1 MNYIILNNERGIIR
15 MITRRILITTTKD
28 KEGGEH
34 HYYGRYDAV
43 ALAARGE
50 TIAKTEFKQ
59 YKVKE
64 EDFIR
69 IAKEI

>member
-1 MNYIILNNERGIIR
+1 

-34 HYYGRYDAV
+34 NYYGRYDAV
-43 ALAARGE
+43 SLAARGE
-50 TIAKTEFKQ
+50 TIVKTEFKQ
-59 YKVKE
+59 FKVKE

>member
-15 MITRRILITTTKD
+15 MITRRILITTTTD

-34 HYYGRYDAV
+34 NYYGRYDAV

-50 TIAKTEFKQ
+50 MIVKTEFKQ

-64 EDFIR
+64 EDFIK

>member
-1 MNYIILNNERGIIR
+1 M

-28 KEGGEH
+28 REGGEH
-34 HYYGRYDAV
+34 NYYGRYDAV
-43 ALAARGE
+43 TLAARGE
-50 TIAKTEFKQ
+50 TIVKTEFKQ

-64 EDFIR
+64 EDFIK

>member
-1 MNYIILNNERGIIR
+1 
-15 MITRRILITTTKD
+15 MITRRILITVTRD
-28 KEGGEH
+28 REGGERK
-34 HYYGRYDAV
+34 YYGRYDAV

-50 TIAKTEFKQ
+50 KIEKSEFKQ
-59 YKVKE
+59 FKCKE